1 MTSLKLHRQ
10 IIMLILE
17 RLPKYTFQHE
27 EHILQLLCVLGKL
40 QQREGMLE
48 NEENIAG
55 KHQLQM
61 VAV

>member
-1 MTSLKLHRQ
+1 M
-10 IIMLILE
+10 MLILE

-27 EHILQLLCVLGKL
+27 EHILQLLCLLGKL

-61 VAV
+61 VSVQC